1 MIGAE
6 RWRSLLFVPV
16 LSEKF
21 LRGAAGRGADAIQLD
36 LEDSIPPAEKQA
48 AREAVAAAAERL
60 AAEGCEVV
68 VRINR
73 PWRMAVRDMEASV
86 HPDVCALTLPKVP
99 HAGHVRAVAEVLDEL
114 ERERGVTPGHTLLIA
129 MIETA
134 EGVTN
139 AEAIA
144 QAHPRLCGMI
154 VGAEDLAV
162 DLNMRPT
169 PDALRHA
176 NLRVLTAAR
185 AAGIAPLG
193 FVGSLADFSDLDAL
207 RTRIAEARDLGFSG
221 AFAIHPAQV
230 AVMNEGFSPSR
241 EEVARAEAL
250 TTAFDQA
257 LAEGRGA
264 FSFEGKMIDL
274 PVIQQA
280 RIVLAQRDA
289 IAARGR

>member
-1 MIGAE
+1 MTGAAS
-6 RWRSLLFVPV
+6 WRSLLFVPV

-36 LEDSIPPAEKQA
+36 LEDAIPPADKQA
-48 AREAVAAAAERL
+48 ARAAVAAAAERL

-73 PWRMAVRDMEASV
+73 PWRMAVRDMEAAV
-86 HPDVCALTLPKVP
+86 GPDVCALTLPKVP
-99 HAGHVRAVAEVLDEL
+99 DAGHVRAAADVLDEL
-114 ERERGVTPGHTLLIA
+114 ERERGLTPGHTRLIA

-134 EGVTN
+134 EGLTN

-144 QAHPRLCGMI
+144 RAHPRLCGMI

-162 DLNMRPT
+162 DMVMRPT
-169 PDALRHA
+169 PRALRHA
-176 NLRVLTAAR
+176 NLRTLAAAR

-207 RTRIAEARDLGFSG
+207 RGQIAEARELGFSG

-250 TTAFDQA
+250 TAAFDKA

-274 PVIQQA
+274 PVIEQA
-280 RIVLAQRDA
+280 RSVLALRDA
-289 IAARGR
+289 IAARGG

>member
-1 MIGAE
+1 MTGAAQ
-6 RWRSLLFVPV
+6 WRSLLFVPV

-36 LEDSIPPAEKQA
+36 LEDAIPPADKET
-48 AREAVAAAAERL
+48 ARAAVAPAAERL

-73 PWRMAVRDMEASV
+73 PWRMAVRDMEAAV
-86 HPDVCALTLPKVP
+86 GAHVCALTLPKVP
-99 HAGHVRAVAEVLDEL
+99 DAGHVRAIAGVLDEL
-114 ERERGVTPGHTLLIA
+114 ERERGLTPGHTRLIA

-139 AEAIA
+139 AETIA
-144 QAHPRLCGMI
+144 AAHPRLCGMI

-162 DLNMRPT
+162 DMIMRPT
-169 PDALRHA
+169 PDAVRHA
-176 NLRVLTAAR
+176 NLRTLTAAR

-207 RTRIAEARDLGFSG
+207 RAQIAEARELGFSG

-230 AVMNEGFSPSR
+230 AVMNEGFSPSTA
-241 EEVARAEAL
+241 EVARAEAL
-250 TTAFDQA
+250 TAAFDQA

-274 PVIQQA
+274 PVIEQA
-280 RIVLAQRDA
+280 RAVLAQRDA

>member
-1 MIGAE
+1 MTGAAQ
-6 RWRSLLFVPV
+6 WRSLLFVPV

-36 LEDSIPPAEKQA
+36 LEDAIPPADKET
-48 AREAVAAAAERL
+48 ARAAVAPAAKRL

-73 PWRMAVRDMEASV
+73 PWRMAVRDMEAAV
-86 HPDVCALTLPKVP
+86 GAHVCALTLPKVP
-99 HAGHVRAVAEVLDEL
+99 DAGHVRAIAGVLDEL
-114 ERERGVTPGHTLLIA
+114 ERERGLTPGHTRLIA

-139 AEAIA
+139 AETIA
-144 QAHPRLCGMI
+144 AAHPRLCGMI

-162 DLNMRPT
+162 DMIMRPT
-169 PDALRHA
+169 PDAVRHA
-176 NLRVLTAAR
+176 NLRTLTAAR

-207 RTRIAEARDLGFSG
+207 RAQIAEARELGFSG

-230 AVMNEGFSPSR
+230 AVMNEGFSPSTA
-241 EEVARAEAL
+241 EVARAEAL
-250 TTAFDQA
+250 TAAFDQA

-274 PVIQQA
+274 PVIEQA
-280 RIVLAQRDA
+280 RAVLAQRDA